1 MLFYTAEFGAFLVL
15 LVAVLA
21 VVRGSGGRKAALLVA
36 SYVFYMWWNPAFITL
51 IMLSTAVDYFVG
63 RRLDVVEDAR
73 RRRVLLIAS
82 IAANLGILGFFKY
95 AGFFHANA
103 LWALRALGREPSAV
117 TLNIV
122 LPVGVSFY
130 TFQSMSYTIDVY
142 RRRLPATRSAL
153 DFALFVSFFPQLVAG
168 PIVRAADFLP
178 QLRGPV
184 RIVADRRSVMLFLRG
199 LVKKV
204 IIADNLAPFADAVF
218 DAPEG
223 WPSVVIWVAAL
234 CFYVQIYC
242 DFSGYSDMAIALASL
257 FGFTLPL
264 NFAHPYF
271 ATNPTA
277 FWRRWHI
284 SLSGWLRDYLYIPLG
299 GSRQGALMTARNLM
313 LTMLLGGLWHGASW
327 NFVLWGAMHGVA
339 LVAWRVIEP
348 LCARLGASLGRA
360 ARVVATVAS
369 WAAFQYWVL
378 LTWLVFRV
386 ADPGLLRIALR
397 KFVVPD
403 MQLRLS
409 GLGLGNMAFFSTLVI
424 IAAFAALHVASWRL
438 RGLDERIARASLPVA
453 CAVCVALGVSLY
465 YLWPNGQAAFIYFQF

>member
-1 MLFYTAEFGAFLVL
+1 
-15 LVAVLA
+15 
-21 VVRGSGGRKAALLVA
+21 
-36 SYVFYMWWNPAFITL
+36 
-51 IMLSTAVDYFVG
+51 
-63 RRLDVVEDAR
+63 
-73 RRRVLLIAS
+73 
-82 IAANLGILGFFKY
+82 
-95 AGFFHANA
+95 
-103 LWALRALGREPSAV
+103 
-117 TLNIV
+117 
-122 LPVGVSFY
+122 
-130 TFQSMSYTIDVY
+130 
-142 RRRLPATRSAL
+142 
-153 DFALFVSFFPQLVAG
+153 
-168 PIVRAADFLP
+168 
-178 QLRGPV
+178 
-184 RIVADRRSVMLFLRG
+184 
-199 LVKKV
+199 
-204 IIADNLAPFADAVF
+204 
-218 DAPEG
+218 
-223 WPSVVIWVAAL
+223 
-234 CFYVQIYC
+234 
-242 DFSGYSDMAIALASL
+242 
-257 FGFTLPL
+257 
-264 NFAHPYF
+264 
-271 ATNPTA
+271 
-277 FWRRWHI
+277 
-284 SLSGWLRDYLYIPLG
+284 
-299 GSRQGALMTARNLM
+299 MTARNLM